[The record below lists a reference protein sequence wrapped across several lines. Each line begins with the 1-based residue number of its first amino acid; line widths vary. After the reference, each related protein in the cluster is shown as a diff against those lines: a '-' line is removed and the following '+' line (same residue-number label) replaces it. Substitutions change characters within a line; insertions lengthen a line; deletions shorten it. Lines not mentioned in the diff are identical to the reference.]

1 MLVKWLSVVLLV
13 SLSGC
18 YSSSPK
24 QAIIVVEK
32 SSHLENINQQNL
44 QVERSTEKTKRATDQ
59 YASKATKIKPRQVN
73 TKQLNKWQIPVN
85 ASVSK
90 TFSKNHQGLT
100 FNTQVEQEIH
110 AIREGKVIY
119 VGNKMKSHGTMIVIR
134 HPLGFYSTYTQ
145 SQSLRVS
152 VGDKIKKNQVI
163 ASTNSHPFYF
173 EMKKFKQTIN
183 PLKYL
188 K

>member
-1 MLVKWLSVVLLV
+1 
-13 SLSGC
+13 
-18 YSSSPK
+18 
-24 QAIIVVEK
+24 
-32 SSHLENINQQNL
+32 
-44 QVERSTEKTKRATDQ
+44 
-59 YASKATKIKPRQVN
+59 
-73 TKQLNKWQIPVN
+73 
-85 ASVSK
+85 
-90 TFSKNHQGLT
+90 
-100 FNTQVEQEIH
+100 
-110 AIREGKVIY
+110 
-119 VGNKMKSHGTMIVIR
+119 MIVIR

>member
-44 QVERSTEKTKRATDQ
+44 QVERPTKKTKRATDE
-59 YASKATKIKPRQVN
+59 YASKAPQNKPRQAN
-73 TKQLNKWQIPVN
+73 KKQLNKWQIPVN

-90 TFSKNHQGLT
+90 AFSKNHQGLT
-100 FNTQVEQEIH
+100 FNTQAEQEIH